1 MEFVTGNAN
10 RGDHPRKE
18 GLQKTFMEKVSEEK
32 APKGNGVC
40 YKTTTNVKTKAAGE
54 ASSQVIM
61 VVAVILMQFLVRLCS
76 VVTYCED
83 S

>member
-1 MEFVTGNAN
+1 
-10 RGDHPRKE
+10 
-18 GLQKTFMEKVSEEK
+18 MEKVSERK
-32 APKGNGVC
+32 LQKGIGSAIKLPPKL
-40 YKTTTNVKTKAAGE
+40 KAAGE
-54 ASSQVIM
+54 ASSQVIV